1 MTKDEIIHKV
11 TILRDESLQQV
22 KENDIGMLG
31 AMNMAAVLAYNT
43 VLNLLE
49 KLEDCNN
56 VKK

>member
-1 MTKDEIIHKV
+1 MTKDEIIQKV
-11 TILRDESLQQV
+11 TILRDASLQQV

-49 KLEDCNN
+49 ELEDCNN
-56 VKK
+56 VTK